1 MACILGIDLGT
12 SSVKSMLL
20 EEEEGPVH
28 TAACAYAVNI
38 PQPGYAQQSPIVW
51 WDAVKHT
58 IQELKAKCP
67 SMFQNIRAVG
77 FSGQMHGLVLTGKD
91 GEVLRPAIIWL
102 DQRSD
107 LMAKQMHEDLGMG
120 QMGEIFHNRAFSG
133 FAFPSLLWV
142 KEREPEVF
150 AKINS
155 ILMPKDYIRFRMTG
169 ELGADASD
177 ASSSC
182 ILDTGKREWAYDI
195 IERYGIPKGIFPP
208 VHEAEETA
216 GYITRRCAKETGLPE
231 GIPVVYG
238 SGDQPAQSIGNG
250 AVKEGLIIS
259 NIGTG
264 GQISAYS
271 ATDIYDPKLRIHTF
285 CHALNRAYTI
295 FGATL
300 CSGMSMNW
308 LKDKILEAKS
318 YQELSDAAAETEPGA
333 GGLLYLPY
341 LTGERTPHMDAG
353 ASGMFFGMRLIH
365 DRRHFV
371 RSVMEGVV
379 YSLKDSLQIFEQ
391 MGLRADRIIASGGGA
406 ASPIWLQIQ
415 ADILEKEICV
425 SAVKEQACLGACI
438 LAGAGTGMLE
448 STEEGVKR
456 YVSFRG
462 DTYEPRE
469 RLKDMYREQHRKY
482 QQLYQAAKGLMR

>member
-20 EEEEGPVH
+20 DEEGGVVQ
-28 TAACAYAVNI
+28 TAACAYAVDI
-38 PQPGYAQQSPIVW
+38 PKPGYAQQSPEVW
-51 WDAVKHT
+51 WDAVKQT
-58 IQELKAKCP
+58 IQELKADCP
-67 SMFQNIRAVG
+67 SMLQSIRAVG
-77 FSGQMHGLVLTGKD
+77 FSGQMHGLVLTGKG

-102 DQRSD
+102 DQRSEH
-107 LMAKQMHEDLGMG
+107 MAEQMQEEIGMG
-120 QMGEIFHNRAFSG
+120 RMGKIFHNRAFSG

-142 KEREPEVF
+142 KEKEPGVF
-150 AKINS
+150 DTINKI
-155 ILMPKDYIRFRMTG
+155 LLPKDYIRFRMTG
-169 ELGADASD
+169 ELGTDASD

-182 ILDTGKREWAYDI
+182 ILDTGKRDWAYDI
-195 IERYGIPKGIFPP
+195 IERYDIPKDIFPD

-216 GYITRRCAKETGLPE
+216 GYITAQCACETGLPA

-250 AVKEGLIIS
+250 AVQEGLIIS

-271 ATDIYDPKLRIHTF
+271 AADIYDPELRIHTF

-300 CSGMSMNW
+300 CSGMSLNW
-308 LKDKILEAKS
+308 LKDKILEAGS
-318 YQELSDAAAETEPGA
+318 FQELSNAAAETEPGA

-341 LTGERTPHMDAG
+341 LTGERTPYMDTG
-353 ASGMFFGMRLIH
+353 ASGMFFGMRLMH

-379 YSLKDSLQIFEQ
+379 FSLKDSLQIFEQ

-406 ASPIWLQIQ
+406 SSPLWLQMQ

-425 SAVKEQACLGACI
+425 SGVEEQACLGACI
-438 LAGAGTGMLE
+438 LAGAGTGILE
-448 STEEGVKR
+448 SVEEGVKR
-456 YVSFRG
+456 FVSFRG
-462 DTYEPRE
+462 DTYEPR
-469 RLKDMYREQHRKY
+469 RYLKELYREQYRKY
-482 QQLYQAAKGLMR
+482 QQLYQTTKELMR